1 MQLILGILSLTLL
14 LGCTPKSESATI
26 ITNSKAQKETSMFGF
41 LIEKE
46 TKKYV
51 IASPLSGVLMKGG
64 KPLIN
69 TKIVRRLTWNGNDS
83 GILQEFMTDGKGA
96 FSIPVH
102 EETLTL
108 SGITEFVA
116 SNALFV
122 NEETEESLFWYS
134 PKRQEELYSDTGGI
148 LEGMICD
155 LDAEDERRDTT
166 EFSAVLTKCTWEN
179 MHNTNLKR

>member
-116 SNALFV
+116 SNALYV
-122 NEETEESLFWYS
+122 HEATEESLFWYS
-134 PKRQEELYSDTGGI
+134 PKRHGKNFILITGREI
-148 LEGMICD
+148 RRPEFAI
-155 LDAEDERRDTT
+155 LDAEDERRVYAP
-166 EFSAVLTKCTWEN
+166 EFSDTLYIF
-179 MHNTNLKR
+179 

>member
-83 GILQEFMTDGKGA
+83 GILQEFMTDRKGA
-96 FSIPVH
+96 FSIPIH
-102 EETLTL
+102 EEILTL

-116 SNALFV
+116 SNALYVHEAIDENF
-122 NEETEESLFWYS
+122 FWYS
-134 PKRQEELYSDTGGI
+134 PKRTESIYSDYGSEI
-148 LEGMICD
+148 EGLVCD
-155 LDAEDERRDTT
+155 LDSNERRVTPPDSDTYI
-166 EFSAVLTKCTWEN
+166 FSKCAWN
-179 MHNTNLKR
+179 KMP